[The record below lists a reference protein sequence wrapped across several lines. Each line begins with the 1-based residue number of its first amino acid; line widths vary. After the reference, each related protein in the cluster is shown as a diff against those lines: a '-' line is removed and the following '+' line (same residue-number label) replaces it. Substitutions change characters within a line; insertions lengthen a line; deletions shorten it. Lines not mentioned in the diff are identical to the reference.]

1 MNIFW
6 RNKMNAHQPQGG
18 CKAAKPRVCHL
29 PHHGETL
36 RGAAGG
42 RFIDDY

>member
-1 MNIFW
+1 
-6 RNKMNAHQPQGG
+6 MNAHQPQGG
-18 CKAAKPRVCHL
+18 CKAAKPQMCHL

-36 RGAAGG
+36 REAAVG